1 MVAQP
6 PPFDRSNTTDET
18 PVPISDAFAES
29 ALVAPCRSAEAA
41 GAVTAPDGSVL
52 STLTLTSGVE
62 NVLSALS
69 VMVARSGKVPVSP
82 VVSQLA
88 LYGEVVSPEVATITQ
103 SVPSK
108 RSNTT
113 ESTPESGS
121 DTSSARREFTVPVR
135 MARLTGAASV
145 PAGST
150 GS

>member
-1 MVAQP
+1 M
-6 PPFDRSNTTDET
+6 
-18 PVPISDAFAES
+18 
-29 ALVAPCRSAEAA
+29 
-41 GAVTAPDGSVL
+41 TAPDGSVL